1 MTLDLSTDIAELRG
15 QVGHGLDQDALEKQ
29 ESNQLK
35 EQEEGRKEL
44 EFTTQE
50 NLFDPIKKSSE
61 VERDRM
67 DLLVRLFRV
76 IASQND
82 FSRKFDSIET
92 EICDLTENRSEILI
106 KQDKAISAEDYEN
119 AEIYEM
125 RLSEIDSL
133 ITIKKKE
140 KFDLTREIEELD
152 SSGVELIENE
162 RRLLE
167 VSERRIRSVIKELRD
182 VKENYESSEKNRFKN
197 EKGFL
202 NDEKEQISITKSHIE
217 VNLTNIV
224 QERDALEKGISKQ
237 TINYQDDLKSS
248 EMKRDELAIRID
260 E

>member
-15 QVGHGLDQDALEKQ
+15 QAGHGFDQDALEKQ

-92 EICDLTENRSEILI
+92 EICDLTESRSEILI

-119 AEIYEM
+119 AEIYET

-133 ITIKKKE
+133 IAFKKKE